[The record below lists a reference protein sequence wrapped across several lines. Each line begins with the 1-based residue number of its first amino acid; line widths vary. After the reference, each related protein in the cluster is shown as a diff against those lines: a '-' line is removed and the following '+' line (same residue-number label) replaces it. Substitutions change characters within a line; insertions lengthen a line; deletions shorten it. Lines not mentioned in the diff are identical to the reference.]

1 MVDADKTQ
9 AGKNKTNG
17 KKLRRCTEMH
27 NELAI
32 NLQVSAKAAFGPP
45 FHLAAGRHYRTPPLD
60 NGRFISK
67 LGKITGNH
75 EPCQEKKETKM
86 NQAKFFIMTISI
98 VMLLSLT
105 VTPVPLLA
113 DSKEEIKQEKADIH
127 KMAKETLAR
136 LYKVQ
141 PSAKKAVSK
150 SAGYAVFSNF
160 GLKIFVAGSGTGKGI
175 VIDNKTK
182 KETFMKMV
190 ELQAGLGMGV
200 KKFRLIWVF
209 EHHKDVTEFIN
220 SGWELGGQTSAA
232 AQLDEKGGAFA
243 GAMSVSPGIWLYQ
256 LTDDGLA
263 LELTAKGTKY
273 YKDDDLN

>member
-1 MVDADKTQ
+1 
-9 AGKNKTNG
+9 
-17 KKLRRCTEMH
+17 
-27 NELAI
+27 
-32 NLQVSAKAAFGPP
+32 
-45 FHLAAGRHYRTPPLD
+45 
-60 NGRFISK
+60 
-67 LGKITGNH
+67 
-75 EPCQEKKETKM
+75 M
-86 NQAKFFIMTISI
+86 NQAKIFIITISI
-98 VMLLSLT
+98 ALLLSFT
-105 VTPVPLLA
+105 VTAVPLWA
-113 DSKEEIKQEKADIH
+113 DSKEEIKQEKADIR

-160 GLKIFVAGSGTGKGI
+160 GMKIFVAGGGSGEGI
-175 VIDNKTK
+175 IFDNKTK

-190 ELQAGLGMGV
+190 ELQAGIGMGI
-200 KKFRLIWVF
+200 KKFRLVWVF
-209 EHHKDVTEFIN
+209 ENHKDVTDFIN

-232 AQLDEKGGAFA
+232 AKVDDEGGAFA

-263 LELTAKGTKY
+263 LELTGKGTKY